1 MAEID
6 DFLTYAHQKNYA
18 QADKVFKDLISD
30 KMTNALDQEKIKIAG
45 KIYNDMED
53 KDFEIDDEEQLT
65 VASDEEEVETE
76 VEQESEEES
85 EEESTEEMTDEVA

>member
-1 MAEID
+1 
-6 DFLTYAHQKNYA
+6 
-18 QADKVFKDLISD
+18 
-30 KMTNALDQEKIKIAG
+30 
-45 KIYNDMED
+45 MED

-76 VEQESEEES
+76 AEQESEEES